1 MLIIN
6 KAVFHLIFLGCLCLL
21 VKKTCTVLQ
30 KPFVSTYLVEMILI
44 WLFYLVKVNKHKHP
58 NGNTVCFPFYEKII
72 ILIKLNQHYSRLKR
86 RLRLRFVTGTWA
98 FIHALL
104 QYPHA
109 WRLLVAWQ
117 HWRSCE
123 GSFPTASAAWEA
135 TVDLVAS
142 RVWVRP
148 AFQLDNHCH
157 LLNNVIAQLFTGC
170 ICLFCLRLPNR
181 WSCFSF
187 NFMLFMYPANLWI

>member
-1 MLIIN
+1 M
-6 KAVFHLIFLGCLCLL
+6 
-21 VKKTCTVLQ
+21 T
-30 KPFVSTYLVEMILI
+30 
-44 WLFYLVKVNKHKHP
+44 
-58 NGNTVCFPFYEKII
+58 
-72 ILIKLNQHYSRLKR
+72 KLNQHYSRLKR

-109 WRLLVAWQ
+109 WRLLMSWQ

-123 GSFPTASAAWEA
+123 GSFPTACAAWEA

-157 LLNNVIAQLFTGC
+157 LLNVIAQLFTGC

-187 NFMLFMYPANLWI
+187 NFMLFMYPGSNNSGICFLSGVIIGFSGILVKRILELQVDSKVCIQR